1 MSAVGHTGA
10 GALPRRERAFVLA
23 GLAAAVALS
32 WAYLL
37 DMAADMD
44 AIAGMMAGMMQPKPW
59 SALDALL
66 MFVMWA
72 VMMVGMMLPSATP
85 TILLY
90 AAVSRRQRAKGR
102 RLAPVWT
109 FVAGYVAVWTGYS
122 GGATALQ
129 WGLERAALLSPMM
142 TSTSAV
148 FGGLILIAAG
158 LYQLSPAK
166 HRCLEHCR
174 SPVEFLSRRWRNGAS
189 GAFTMGLE
197 HGAFCLGCCWV
208 LMALLFVGGVMNLLW
223 VAAIA
228 VLVLA
233 EKAAPF
239 GRSLGRA
246 SAGLLVL
253 AGVGVIAAGV

>member
-1 MSAVGHTGA
+1 MTVAGHSGA
-10 GALPRRERAFVLA
+10 GILPRRERAFVLA
-23 GLAAAVALS
+23 GLGAAVVLS
-32 WAYLL
+32 WAYLI

-44 AIAGMMAGMMQPKPW
+44 AMAGMMAGMLQPKPW
-59 SALDALL
+59 TALDALM

-85 TILLY
+85 TILLF
-90 AAVSRRQRAKGR
+90 AALGRRHKASGR

-109 FVAGYVAVWTGYS
+109 FVAGYIAVWTAYS
-122 GGATALQ
+122 LGATALQ
-129 WGLERAALLSPMM
+129 WGLERASLLSPMM
-142 TSTSAV
+142 ASTSAAL
-148 FGGLILIAAG
+148 GGLILIAAG

-166 HRCLEHCR
+166 RRCLEHCR
-174 SPVEFLSRRWRNGAS
+174 SPVEFLSRRWRNGAA

-197 HGAFCLGCCWV
+197 HGGFCLGCCWV

-228 VLVLA
+228 VFVLA

-246 SAGLLVL
+246 SAGVLVL
-253 AGVGVIAAGV
+253 AGAAVIVAGA